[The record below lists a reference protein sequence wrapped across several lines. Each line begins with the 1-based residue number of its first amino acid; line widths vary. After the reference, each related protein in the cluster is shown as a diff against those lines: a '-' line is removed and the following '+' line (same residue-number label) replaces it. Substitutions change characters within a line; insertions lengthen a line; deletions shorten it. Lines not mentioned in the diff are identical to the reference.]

1 MKERLTELSVR
12 RMKEDRER
20 VSVDNGV
27 IILRSLSVAFSE
39 TQANRRPIIFV
50 FQNCSLSGV
59 ELPRTEIKQ
68 NTGPEGSP
76 ASLD

>member
-1 MKERLTELSVR
+1 
-12 RMKEDRER
+12 MKEDRER
-20 VSVDNGV
+20 ESVDNSVV
-27 IILRSLSVAFSE
+27 IIRRSLSVPFSE

-50 FQNCSLSGV
+50 FQNCSLSCV

-68 NTGPEGSP
+68 NTGPEVSP